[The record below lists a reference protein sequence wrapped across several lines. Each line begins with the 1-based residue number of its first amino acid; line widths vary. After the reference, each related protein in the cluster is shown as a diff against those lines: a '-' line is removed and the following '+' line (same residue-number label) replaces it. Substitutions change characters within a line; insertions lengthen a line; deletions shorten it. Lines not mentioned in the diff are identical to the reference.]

1 MKVCPK
7 CNQSYR
13 DDDLNFCLADGESLL
28 ETETQDAPPTIMMDA
43 PRVTNEGSWGTGYD
57 PAEAPHTPQFAQNQ
71 QIYQQPPGNQSIV
84 SGQDKTLPTVSLVLG
99 ISSLLLICCY
109 LGLPLGAGALITG
122 FIGMNKAN
130 RDPQMFGGKELAI
143 IGMVLGGIGLAL
155 TVILFILGM
164 LGQFL

>member
-13 DDDLNFCLADGESLL
+13 HEDLNFCLSDGEPLL
-28 ETETQDAPPTIMMDA
+28 ETETHDAPPTIMMDSA
-43 PRVTNEGSWGTGYD
+43 RITNEGSWGTGYD
-57 PAEAPHTPQFAQNQ
+57 PAAAPQTLQNPQNL
-71 QIYQQPPGNQSIV
+71 QIYQPAGNPAMAA
-84 SGQDKTLPTVSLVLG
+84 GQDKTLPTVSLVLG
-99 ISSLLLICCY
+99 ISSLLLMCCY

-122 FIGMNKAN
+122 FIGISKAN
-130 RDPQMFGGKELAI
+130 GDPQMFGGKEIAI

-155 TVILFILGM
+155 TIILFILGM